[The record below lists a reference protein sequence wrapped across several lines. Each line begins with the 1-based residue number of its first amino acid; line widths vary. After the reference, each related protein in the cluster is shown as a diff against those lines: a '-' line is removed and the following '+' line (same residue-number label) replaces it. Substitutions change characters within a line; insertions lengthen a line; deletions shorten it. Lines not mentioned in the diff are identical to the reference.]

1 MVKSVK
7 EGKEHNVHH
16 YLVVGRHAPTEKN
29 KNPKIYKMRIF
40 ADDPVRAKCKFWYF
54 LKRLDKVK
62 KASGQILACH
72 EIFEK
77 DPSKVKTF
85 GIVCTYKSKFGY
97 HNMYKEV
104 RSTSLNGAVA
114 QLTSEMVGRHK
125 AQRESLVIVR
135 TTVLKSNNLE
145 HDAKRRQIRQV
156 AKHDI
161 KFPLLHKRIRPAP
174 AFRKIFRP
182 SRPVLLA

>member
-1 MVKSVK
+1 MVKKVQ
-7 EGKEHNVHH
+7 KEHNVHH
-16 YLVVGRHAPTEKN
+16 YLIVGRHAPTEKN
-29 KNPKIYKMRIF
+29 KEPRIYKMRIF

-54 LKRLDKVK
+54 LKKLDKVK

-77 DPSKVKTF
+77 DPSRVKTF

-135 TTVLKSNNLE
+135 TTELKGNME

-174 AFRKIFRP
+174 AFRKVFRP
-182 SRPVLLA
+182 SRPCLLA

>member
-1 MVKSVK
+1 MELSNYLFYFQKLNNNNIFYSFRYNVVKKVEK
-7 EGKEHNVHH
+7 ENNVHH

-54 LKRLDKVK
+54 LKKLDKVK

-85 GIVCTYKSKFGY
+85 VC
-97 HNMYKEV
+97 
-104 RSTSLNGAVA
+104 
-114 QLTSEMVGRHK
+114 
-125 AQRESLVIVR
+125 
-135 TTVLKSNNLE
+135 
-145 HDAKRRQIRQV
+145 
-156 AKHDI
+156 I
-161 KFPLLHKRIRPAP
+161 KK
-174 AFRKIFRP
+174 
-182 SRPVLLA
+182 